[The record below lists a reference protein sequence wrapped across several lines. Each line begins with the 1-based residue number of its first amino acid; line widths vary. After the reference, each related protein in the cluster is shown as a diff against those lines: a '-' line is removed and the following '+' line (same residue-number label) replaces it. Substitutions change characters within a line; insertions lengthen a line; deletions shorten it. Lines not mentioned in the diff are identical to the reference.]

1 MKRVAAVDAVRAFS
15 LLSVL
20 AVHLL
25 YAAPAA
31 RQSAFWLVAR
41 NGFYGVT
48 LFLVISGYVI
58 TRSLLEREP
67 DLARLDL
74 RAFYLRRVGRIV
86 PLFALV
92 VVVGV
97 IGWALLPDSSRTAFC
112 VRSPGARYDLGFW
125 LSLPTL
131 TFNWVRVGRP
141 QAVFGLHW
149 DVLWSLAIE
158 EQFYLFY
165 PLLLRGLGTSR
176 RVAYA
181 LALAAAIGPV
191 ARAVARARYPGLANP
206 IYMNSFAAF
215 EHLATGALLA
225 LYLHSGR
232 GPRFSTEER
241 RLLWPIG
248 VLGLTGVV
256 LVYADTWLIDLEWA
270 MSALGWS
277 TAAFLLAA
285 VELDW
290 CKRLAWIT
298 YPGQLSYGGYLLHAS
313 VLWVAWPLVQT
324 LPVAASFPLFAGAT
338 FLVAE
343 LSHRLIEAPLNRRIR
358 AVIPRGAAA
367 GARRAA

>member
-25 YAAPAA
+25 YAAPGA
-31 RQSAFWLVAR
+31 RQTVFWLIAR

-67 DLARLDL
+67 DLTRLDL
-74 RAFYLRRVGRIV
+74 RAFYLRRIGRIL

-92 VVVGV
+92 ILG
-97 IGWALLPDSSRTAFC
+97 GALAWALLSDSPRTAFC
-112 VRSPGARYDLGFW
+112 LRSPGTRYDLAFW

-131 TFNWVRVGRP
+131 SFNWVRVHRP

-158 EQFYLFY
+158 EQFYLLY
-165 PLLLRGLGTSR
+165 PLMLRRLRTPRRAGYVLLCAVVL
-176 RVAYA
+176 
-181 LALAAAIGPV
+181 GPV
-191 ARAVARARYPGLANP
+191 ARAVARARYPGMANP

-225 LYLHSGR
+225 FYLHAGGGR
-232 GPRFSTEER
+232 RFSASER

-248 VLGLTGVV
+248 LCGLAGVA
-256 LVYADTWLIDLEWA
+256 LVYAQTWLIDLEWA

-277 TAAFLLAA
+277 TAAFLFAG
-285 VELDW
+285 VELNW
-290 CKRLAWIT
+290 CSRVAWLT
-298 YPGQLSYGGYLLHAS
+298 YPGQLSYGGYLLHAG
-313 VLWVAWPLVQT
+313 VLWGLWPLIT
-324 LPVAASFPLFAGAT
+324 SWPLAASFPLFVAAT

-343 LSHRLIEAPLNRRIR
+343 VSHRFLEAPLNQRIR
-358 AVIPRGAAA
+358 ALTPRIGRA
-367 GARRAA
+367 ARRAA